1 MVALWS
7 LRSIFLGKVK
17 FKWLELLV
25 AVKVA
30 LEVLQEHN
38 FLVNRFWIV
47 EEVVRRDLLCHG
59 LSVLDWLLGPGPDLL
74 DVVEV
79 EQVGV
84 GDDLC

>member
-7 LRSIFLGKVK
+7 FRGILLCEAE
-17 FKWLELLV
+17 FKWLELLI
-25 AVKVA
+25 AVEVA

-38 FLVNRFWIV
+38 FLVYRFWIV
-47 EEVVRRDLLCHG
+47 EEVVRSDLLCHG
-59 LSVLDWLLGPGPDLL
+59 LPILDWLLGSSPDLL

>member
-7 LRSIFLGKVK
+7 LRGILLGEAE
-17 FKWLELLV
+17 FKWLELLI
-25 AVKVA
+25 AVEVA

-38 FLVNRFWIV
+38 FLVYRFWIV

-59 LSVLDWLLGPGPDLL
+59 LPILDWLLGSSPDLL